1 MPSTACMLLLG
12 GIQHL
17 EAPSSTQPSS
27 HMVLLSFL
35 FQPQDQGRA
44 EDVEKEAQE

>member
-1 MPSTACMLLLG
+1 MPTTACMLLLG

-17 EAPSSTQPSS
+17 EAPSSTQLSS
-27 HMVLLSFL
+27 LTMLLFFL

-44 EDVEKEAQE
+44 EDDEKEAQE